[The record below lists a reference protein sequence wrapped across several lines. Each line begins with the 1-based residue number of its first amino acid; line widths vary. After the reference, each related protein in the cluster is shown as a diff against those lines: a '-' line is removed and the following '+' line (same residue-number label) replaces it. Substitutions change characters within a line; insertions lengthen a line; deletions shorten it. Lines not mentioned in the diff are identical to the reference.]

1 MKELSWNDCSR
12 KKLIK
17 TNTSRKMF
25 KLDVTYYNRKE
36 LQMSENNH
44 FLNSLLFKNG
54 MVLKYE
60 QHSSVI
66 TWVTVGHQIYGIKT
80 SNFSMEVHHTNIFH
94 AYLSTMHT

>member
-1 MKELSWNDCSR
+1 
-12 KKLIK
+12 
-17 TNTSRKMF
+17 MF

-44 FLNSLLFKNG
+44 FLSSLLFKNG

-66 TWVTVGHQIYGIKT
+66 TWVTLATRFMEPKQAI
-80 SNFSMEVHHTNIFH
+80 FSMEVHHTNIFH